1 MSLDPDCFPTDLSEA
16 RSSYPPAYFAQL
28 YRVPTKIAAHP
39 VFGSKYWHSR
49 RENAR
54 WVHFCRKFDYQGNYV
69 IEIRQHG

>member
-16 RSSYPPAYFAQL
+16 RSSSPAAFAQL
-28 YRVPTKIAAHP
+28 YRVPTKIAARP

-54 WVHFCRKFDYQGNYV
+54 WVHFCRKFDCQSNYV
-69 IEIRQHG
+69 IEICQHG